1 MFVSIPVDGQAV
13 AWETFYVSWKAYTY
27 CYIKNKM

>member
-13 AWETFYVSWKAYTY
+13 ASGTFYESWKAYTC